1 MEVQDVVRPN
11 DFFKIKIKTKAPQK
25 NKHYSAG
32 YMLIDET
39 GNYFGDK
46 VVLDIIVEDDCS
58 DAVILAEM
66 MDNVDMSRQE
76 EVEFTGIMPSPRNE
90 RVSMMIH
97 RQPQNVSQ
105 SQQQ

>member
-1 MEVQDVVRPN
+1 
-11 DFFKIKIKTKAPQK
+11 
-25 NKHYSAG
+25 
-32 YMLIDET
+32 MLIDET

-58 DAVILAEM
+58 EAVILAEM

-76 EVEFTGIMPSPRNE
+76 EMEFTGVKPSPRNE

-97 RQPQNVSQ
+97 RQPQNVALAQHPPAFGGPSMQ
-105 SQQQ
+105 AP